1 MQIEIRP
8 ADGAWAE
15 ARFLLASVWTPE
27 KMALSAWR
35 DIVTADACQCVL
47 VRDDDGQL
55 ISYIGIFEREARWDE
70 QAVRI
75 GGIGGVCT
83 RDGCRR
89 QGFARAGM
97 ARAASYMKNELAA
110 DFGLLF
116 CNKRNYRFYEN
127 CGWTRFRGDVFAE
140 QPAGRIAFNIS
151 APYMLGLRMLPAGG
165 VLDLH
170 GLPW

>member
-1 MQIEIRP
+1 MQIETRP
-8 ADGAWAE
+8 AEEAWAE
-15 ARFLLASVWTPE
+15 AQPLLTSVWTPE
-27 KMALSAWR
+27 KMALSGWR
-35 DIVTADACQCVL
+35 DIVTAEPCQCVL
-47 VRDDDGQL
+47 VRDDDGVL
-55 ISYIGIFEREARWDE
+55 VSYIDIFEREATWDE

-83 RDGCRR
+83 REGSRR

-97 ARAASYMKNELAA
+97 ARAASYVKNELAA

-116 CNKRNYRFYEN
+116 CNKPNYRFYEN
-127 CGWTRFRGDVFAE
+127 CGWTRFRGDVFVE
-140 QPAGRIAFNIS
+140 QPAGRMVFNIS
-151 APYMLGLRMLPAGG
+151 APYVLGLQMLPAVG